1 MLGHTIAAYDV
12 AFCGPAA
19 GGECARALGV
29 KHCLQTSHCTVI
41 SEHTICFAHLA
52 RRGRVHGKAS
62 LQAHEVIIVGREADL
77 VVDIHSQLAVKELHV
92 LDVASANKTN
102 PG

>member
-1 MLGHTIAAYDV
+1 M
-12 AFCGPAA
+12 
-19 GGECARALGV
+19 
-29 KHCLQTSHCTVI
+29 
-41 SEHTICFAHLA
+41 
-52 RRGRVHGKAS
+52 HGKAS